1 MRLTVS
7 TREAAQLLGLN
18 PHRFAEWAR
27 AADVEPLH
35 RVRIGRSTLTVWSI
49 ADIRAAQKRRYA
61 RQVTARGGQIT
72 TLAVECATSG
82 AATLSDQV
90 PGIPGPDTHGPS

>member
-1 MRLTVS
+1 MPAGAAVKLTVS

-27 AADVEPLH
+27 AAELLPL
-35 RVRIGRSTLTVWSI
+35 RRIRIGRSTLTVWSI

-61 RQVTARGGQIT
+61 GQVTRPGGEIT
-72 TLAVECATSG
+72 TLAVECSN
-82 AATLSDQV
+82 
-90 PGIPGPDTHGPS
+90 PGPAEVA